1 MLWLLLFVCMPFCHF
16 VKNIYSHIHPD
27 SKIALHLLKRSSQNV
42 GRTMTGLEFI
52 HAPTWDI
59 HASSILSKMIWHGRR
74 KVELQTNDDTD
85 RACTVS
91 EIRACRPK
99 SSFVACSIA
108 HVVKQESSRWMPSKA
123 VRLYSPCLPFSHFFK
138 YFLIKCITVH
148 HRIAHDCTS
157 FLYLFHSF
165 RVVSLPLL
173 WGTWMEWM
181 SSWTFSC
188 HWWMSCSRCSCQA
201 AFDSQSGEKWQ
212 HLSLSHKMSQNVRSL
227 GWLHDFIDF
236 IILLNNT
243 SMIRYFAKKKSS
255 ILVAADQL
263 LSLSSFTRE
272 RFIFNASRSGV
283 FPAWWAL
290 EDSRPATSR
299 LVRLRTKLRN
309 RTRCAS
315 DL

>member
-91 EIRACRPK
+91 EIRACHPK

-148 HRIAHDCTS
+148 HRIAHDCTV
-157 FLYLFHSF
+157 F
-165 RVVSLPLL
+165 
-173 WGTWMEWM
+173 
-181 SSWTFSC
+181 
-188 HWWMSCSRCSCQA
+188 
-201 AFDSQSGEKWQ
+201 
-212 HLSLSHKMSQNVRSL
+212 SLSV
-227 GWLHDFIDF
+227 
-236 IILLNNT
+236 
-243 SMIRYFAKKKSS
+243 
-255 ILVAADQL
+255 
-263 LSLSSFTRE
+263 SF
-272 RFIFNASRSGV
+272 F
-283 FPAWWAL
+283 
-290 EDSRPATSR
+290 
-299 LVRLRTKLRN
+299 
-309 RTRCAS
+309 
-315 DL
+315 